1 MTNEERFIA
10 KSKKFRLHFKLTED
24 DVDALL
30 ANKNLKYKGLEIGT
44 KTLTLEL
51 AEAYPL
57 IYGIEYCD
65 FKKEETTFPDF
76 KDFPQATQDYIN
88 NRPEGAGTNVGL
100 KGTKNMASYVIRAI
114 KDYPLGYQFMNVE
127 VLTKLP
133 YPLNDE
139 ATITWNYGLLKG
151 LVKSTNKYK
160 SYKGKDGKTKRAM
173 IYTTVKTVT
182 PELLEKAIN
191 NIEKERLEDEK
202 D

>member
-1 MTNEERFIA
+1 
-10 KSKKFRLHFKLTED
+10 
-24 DVDALL
+24 
-30 ANKNLKYKGLEIGT
+30 GT
-44 KTLTLEL
+44 KDME
-51 AEAYPL
+51 
-57 IYGIEYCD
+57 
-65 FKKEETTFPDF
+65 
-76 KDFPQATQDYIN
+76 
-88 NRPEGAGTNVGL
+88 
-100 KGTKNMASYVIRAI
+100 SYVVRAI

-182 PELLEKAIN
+182 PELLEITIN
-191 NIEKERLEDEK
+191 NIEKERQEDEK
-202 D
+202 NADNISLD